1 MREIWFFLND
11 IWILPADRFCE
22 ETSPKYFS
30 KHPNQH
36 PSFYFSNLA
45 LLSPKSKLED
55 FMQGYF
61 SFFRKIVIEMLK
73 CKLST

>member
-1 MREIWFFLND
+1 
-11 IWILPADRFCE
+11 LPADRFCE

-30 KHPNQH
+30 KHPNGH

-45 LLSPKSKLED
+45 PPSQKSKLED

-61 SFFRKIVIEMLK
+61 SFFRKIVIERLK
-73 CKLST
+73 YKLST

>member
-1 MREIWFFLND
+1 
-11 IWILPADRFCE
+11 LPADRFCE

-30 KHPNQH
+30 KHPNGH

-45 LLSPKSKLED
+45 PPSQKSKLED

-61 SFFRKIVIEMLK
+61 SFLGK
-73 CKLST
+73 

>member
-1 MREIWFFLND
+1 V
-11 IWILPADRFCE
+11 PADRFCE
-22 ETSPKYFS
+22 EASPIYFP
-30 KHPNQH
+30 KHPNRH
-36 PSFYFSNLA
+36 PSPYFRNLT

-61 SFFRKIVIEMLK
+61 SFFRKIVIAPPK